1 MTAPRRRCEI
11 LLPQL
16 GSAADLRSAV
26 LARTTAFSGEI
37 LHVTSEYP
45 PIHFGGL
52 GTAVAGLTRALGE
65 AGAQVAVLLVQGG
78 GSGYGYAYGFDPDR
92 GQRSRPAGVAVR
104 RAGVE
109 HLQLSYA
116 EGLSLAPVL
125 AAVRR
130 PQIVHLHSSWLWP
143 IATAIREATGVP
155 IVYTAHS
162 IDRAEVE
169 HGEWLSH
176 GSIQDLVFAEADRVV
191 VLSQSEREYAV
202 RHYPALVERV
212 CVVGNGVHLT
222 PSPPVKR
229 HRRNGAVV
237 LYVGRFGTRK
247 GVRDVIEAVPEIA
260 RGMPAARFL
269 FVGGSSPED
278 GPTEAAA
285 WVPPQLRAHLRRMT
299 FLGWQDASSNDWYTS
314 GDVLVVPSRY
324 EPFGMVVLEGMLRG
338 QAIVAADTGGPAE
351 LLRHERTALLYPAG
365 DIDALASTLVRM
377 LRDVRL
383 RRRLG
388 LAARAEV
395 RSRWA
400 WPRVLPALL
409 GAYTQARKAGAG
421 NRART

>member
-1 MTAPRRRCEI
+1 M
-11 LLPQL
+11 
-16 GSAADLRSAV
+16 
-26 LARTTAFSGEI
+26 LARLKAFPGEI

-65 AGAQVAVLLVQGG
+65 AGAHVAVLLVQGG
-78 GSGYGYAYGFDPDR
+78 GYGYYGYAYGFDAAR
-92 GQRSRPAGVAVR
+92 GQRSRPAGVAVT

-109 HLQLSYA
+109 QLQVSYA
-116 EGLSLAPVL
+116 EGVSIAPLL
-125 AAVRR
+125 AAIRR

-191 VLSQSEREYAV
+191 VLSQSEREYVV
-202 RHYPALVERV
+202 RHYPALVERI

-247 GVRDVIEAVPEIA
+247 GVRDVIEAVPDIA
-260 RGMPAARFL
+260 RGLPAARFV
-269 FVGGSSPED
+269 FVGGSSPDD

-285 WVPPQLRAHLRRMT
+285 WVPPHLRAHLRRMT
-299 FLGWQDASSNDWYTS
+299 FLGWQDASSNATRDWYTS

-338 QAIVAADTGGPAE
+338 QAIVAADTGGPSE

-365 DIDALASTLVRM
+365 DVDALASALVRM
-377 LRDVRL
+377 LGDVRL

-388 LAARAEV
+388 VAARAEV
-395 RSRWA
+395 RARWA

-409 GAYTQARKAGAG
+409 GAYTQAREACAGH
-421 NRART
+421 RART